1 MKIWIKPNKNK
12 DIDYSLTKKIILWLN
27 ERSVIPY
34 IDFTIDQN
42 SYKYILMDKSFNL
55 KEIDYLVVLGGDGTL
70 LSYSRIA
77 AFNDI
82 LLLGVNLG
90 TLGYLTY
97 VESNDVYTALEKI
110 LRKDFKIDERSML
123 ATKLNSKW
131 KEEVALNDFV
141 ITKGLR
147 TTIISITITINGIKL
162 GCMRGDGLIISTPTG
177 STAYNDSAGGP
188 ILEPNARIYVL
199 TPLCSQSV
207 FYKPIVVSS
216 SDIVKVKVN
225 YRSVKKDCALLVDG
239 KIKKF
244 IENDEEFTFY
254 ISNKKTKLIKTN
266 DLDFFN
272 LYKNKIGALSEVL

>member
-1 MKIWIKPNKNK
+1 MKIWIKPNRNK
-12 DIDYSLTKKIILWLN
+12 DMNYVFTKKIILWLN
-27 ERSVIPY
+27 ERNVIPF
-34 IDFTIDQN
+34 IDFQLD
-42 SYKYILMDKSFNL
+42 SSKYKYIYMDKSFNL

-70 LSYSRIA
+70 LSYARIA
-77 AFNDI
+77 AYNDI

-90 TLGYLTY
+90 TVGYLTY
-97 VESNDVYTALEKI
+97 VESHDVYNALEKI
-110 LRKDFKIDERSML
+110 LKKDYKIDERAML

-131 KEEVALNDFV
+131 REEVALNDFV

-147 TTIISITITINGIKL
+147 TTIISINISINGINL
-162 GCMRGDGLIISTPTG
+162 GVMRGDGLIISTPTG

-188 ILEPNARIYVL
+188 ILEPSGRIYVL
-199 TPLCSQSV
+199 TPLCSQSI

-216 SDIVKVKVN
+216 TDVVKVKVN

-244 IENDEEFTFY
+244 IDNDEEFTFY

-272 LYKNKIGALSEVL
+272 LYKNKIGAL